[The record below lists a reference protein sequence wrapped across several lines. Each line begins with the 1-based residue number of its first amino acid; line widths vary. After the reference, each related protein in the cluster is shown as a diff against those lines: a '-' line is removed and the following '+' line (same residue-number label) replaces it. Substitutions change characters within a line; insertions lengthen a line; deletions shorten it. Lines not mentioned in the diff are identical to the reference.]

1 MVEKI
6 QTNFSFSY
14 NYASGRPYYN
24 PKNSIFLNDHVAA
37 YENLAMTAS
46 YLRTFKKKVFAVF
59 YLSLDNMLN
68 TKNILGYRFAS
79 DGTKSEIKPPLYRAV
94 FIGANF
100 SFSQF
105 DQDEL

>member
-1 MVEKI
+1 MIEKI

-24 PKNSIFLNDHVAA
+24 PSSSEFLSDRTKSYQNVA
-37 YENLAMTAS
+37 LTAS

-59 YLSLDNMLN
+59 YVSLDNILN
-68 TKNILGYRFAS
+68 TKNVLGYRYAS
-79 DGTKSEIKPPLYRAV
+79 DGSKYPILPPLYRAV
-94 FIGANF
+94 FVGMNF

-105 DQDEL
+105 NQDEL